1 MKICICTSLTFTDE
15 VLALQKELEALGHE
29 VLMPNGVINGLIK
42 AADFNPILAKTET
55 DAITKHIDKIRE
67 SDTILVC
74 NYSKRGIDN
83 YIGAN
88 TFIEMAAAHYFGKP
102 IFVLNEL
109 PQQDYIRDELL
120 AFDNMTVLDGDLT
133 RIEV

>member
-15 VLALQKELEALGHE
+15 ALALQKELEALGHE
-29 VLMPNGVINGLIK
+29 VLMPNGVKNRLIK
-42 AADFNPILAKTET
+42 ATDFDPILAKTET

-67 SDTILVC
+67 SDAILVC

-102 IFVLNEL
+102 IFVLNGL
-109 PQQDYIRDELL
+109 PNQEYIHDELL
-120 AFDNMTVLDGDLT
+120 AFNNMTTLEGDLT
-133 RIEV
+133 KI

>member
-15 VLALQKELEALGHE
+15 ALALQKELEALGHE
-29 VLMPNGVINGLIK
+29 VLMPNGVINGLRKRPII
-42 AADFNPILAKTET
+42 NPILAKTET

-67 SDTILVC
+67 SDAILVC